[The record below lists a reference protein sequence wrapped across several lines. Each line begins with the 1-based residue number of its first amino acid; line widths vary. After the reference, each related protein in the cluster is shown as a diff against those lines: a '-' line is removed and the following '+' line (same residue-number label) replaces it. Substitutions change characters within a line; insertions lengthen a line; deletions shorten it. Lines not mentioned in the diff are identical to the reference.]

1 MGRSSSGKQI
11 AVLLGA
17 TKLDHLSTH
26 CISCEHQ
33 QPPNPKATNGKQQHI
48 AGLEASHGLRWFV
61 GFPRRLCSG
70 TGDASFAW
78 WQAQPHTLG
87 GCKSGSGARLTASS
101 ASLQELAATK
111 SSAKLCNQF
120 LLVLVALLVLG
131 QAATSKA
138 HTSSQ
143 SLLFPAIAMLT
154 SYIP

>member
-101 ASLQELAATK
+101 ASLQELVATK
-111 SSAKLCNQF
+111 SSAKPSGTGCLAGLAGSQPALKQVF
-120 LLVLVALLVLG
+120 LFGGEVLEGARRHG
-131 QAATSKA
+131 AEQCS
-138 HTSSQ
+138 
-143 SLLFPAIAMLT
+143 
-154 SYIP
+154 